1 MAHVK
6 DSISFLHLARERY
19 TYALSCDAVDRKEAA
34 DDVLFVAGQ
43 QWTDAARESRRVAD
57 RPCLTENKLGIYTA
71 KVVND
76 GRQSKPSIRL
86 TPLDG
91 GTTATAEMLQ
101 GRVRHIEYETDSDIA
116 YDQAREH
123 QVTSGRGFVRVTT
136 RYKDRSFEQELRI
149 EPIANQFSVLFDPDA
164 REYDR
169 SDAEYCFVLTNYS
182 KGNFERKFGADT
194 EVVRQSF
201 YTDTENPAPQWI
213 GSGVGGDNVQ
223 VAEYWLKEYT
233 KRTLCLLN
241 DGKTAFLDEV
251 PEGAQ
256 IMDRR
261 PVDDPKVCQYIID
274 GVEVHDKTP
283 WLGSTIPIVPFW
295 GKEMMVEGTRRTY
308 SLIRFAKDPQRL
320 VNLYVSNIAEQI
332 AQMPKAPYIAAE
344 GQLANHEDEWES
356 INLSPIPVV
365 QYRPVVITVNGVQAA
380 VPPPRRETNEPPI
393 QALTVGLNQ
402 AIDAIKAAMG
412 IFDAS
417 LGAQGNETSGI
428 AIQRRK
434 QQADNANFHFHD
446 NEARSRKRIG
456 RILLE
461 MIPQLDR
468 GEKTVQVR
476 AEDGKTKAVR
486 INTPQPYRDDQTG
499 EVVHHQIDQGAE
511 YSVAIATGPSFSS
524 AREEAFD
531 TYSQIA
537 QADKNF
543 MAVAGD
549 VLFRNMDA
557 PGANE
562 IADRYEQAVIPPQ
575 LRPKKPGQQQIPPE
589 VQQKMQVYAQTIE
602 QLTQTVHSQAQ
613 AIEQKSAEIEG
624 KKWMVALQ
632 EQTKLTILEAQL
644 NAQNSQAL
652 LKAEVARI
660 GEQLGHFK
668 DAVMQDAAHEHEQAL
683 QQQDHQHQ
691 ADQQASAQAN
701 QQGMQ
706 ASDQQAAADQAAAEP
721 AEPTA
726 GAD

>member
-6 DSISFLHLARERY
+6 DPISFLHLARERY

-241 DGKTAFLDEV
+241 DGRTAFLDEV

-461 MIPQLDR
+461 LIPQLDR

-562 IADRYEQAVIPPQ
+562 IADRYAEAVIPPA
-575 LRPKKPGQQQIPPE
+575 LRPKKPGPQQVSPE
-589 VQQKMQVYAQTIE
+589 IQQKLAQYGAVVEAQTATIHKLSE
-602 QLTQTVHSQAQ
+602 Q
-613 AIEQKSAEIEG
+613 IEQKSAENET
-624 KKWMVALQ
+624 KKWIASLQ
-632 EQTKLTILEAQL
+632 EQTKLVIAESTL
-644 NAQNSQAL
+644 NAQNAQYL

-660 GEQLGHFK
+660 SEQMGHQK
-668 DAVMQDAAHEHEQAL
+668 DAILQDAAHAHEAGMQAA
-683 QQQDHQHQ
+683 DHQHQ

-721 AEPTA
+721 ADPTA